1 MKPMSQALHAA
12 LRKIFSC
19 CASPSI
25 RTSSDNGS
33 DDETFATIKDLS
45 SGSLETSSASTLY
58 GPGVYQAVTQLLQQ
72 AQGESGDAE
81 ARYAPT
87 AATTTVA
94 TASSAE
100 QRERSA
106 IRASTDTA
114 MHPTMAAITAAAA
127 APEQPESARVPAV
140 TAAAVPAEQPESAT
154 RAPADTPVRAVVP
167 SSAEGRSD
175 RISSDAVLLT
185 TAVWRN
191 DRQRQHEL
199 DKLSVIHRCSTLEG
213 GNAAGAHKISSLST
227 LQLLAPRGRPIG
239 DAWAGSQNAISVRAE
254 SLAHHIV
261 AAPAAAATVFPCRNG
276 PSASWGPATTM
287 NGPATAASSAAA
299 YARRTRWVNL
309 LRSTSPAGSFS
320 VAASAAAFP
329 VSASVITGR
338 PSSMPDLRVS
348 SLPAGAS
355 AYLMRVK
362 TQRAEGDN
370 TLAAAQDFDCLG
382 SAASLRSSSLSVSAA
397 GW

>member
-12 LRKIFSC
+12 LRKMFSC

-81 ARYAPT
+81 ARHAPT
-87 AATTTVA
+87 AATTAVA

-100 QRERSA
+100 QRERSG
-106 IRASTDTA
+106 RASTDTA
-114 MHPTMAAITAAAA
+114 MHPTMAATTAAV
-127 APEQPESARVPAV
+127 PEQPESARALAATA
-140 TAAAVPAEQPESAT
+140 TAAPAEQPESAT
-154 RAPADTPVRAVVP
+154 KAPADTSVRAVVP

-175 RISSDAVLLT
+175 RISSAVLLT
-185 TAVWRN
+185 TAAWQN
-191 DRQRQHEL
+191 ARQRQHEL
-199 DKLSVIHRCSTLEG
+199 DKLSIIHRCSTLEG
-213 GNAAGAHKISSLST
+213 RNAASTHKISLST
-227 LQLLAPRGRPIG
+227 LQLLAPRGHPG
-239 DAWAGSQNAISVRAE
+239 DTDAGGPNVISVRATI
-254 SLAHHIV
+254 LAHHIV
-261 AAPAAAATVFPCRNG
+261 AAPAAAAAAIFPCRNG
-276 PSASWGPATTM
+276 PSASWGPASTM
-287 NGPATAASSAAA
+287 NGPATTASTAA

-338 PSSMPDLRVS
+338 PSSMPDLRVNS

-362 TQRAEGDN
+362 TQHAEDDN
-370 TLAAAQDFDCLG
+370 TLAAAQDLDCLG